1 MCSEVLEEAEQRGEA
16 EEELA
21 GFEESEKGASA
32 EDVAVEEKRREARKP
47 LYLKRY
53 E

>member
-1 MCSEVLEEAEQRGEA
+1 MCCEAFEEAEQRGEA

-21 GFEESEKGASA
+21 GFEESEVEASA
-32 EDVAVEEKRREARKP
+32 EDVAVEEKKQEARKP